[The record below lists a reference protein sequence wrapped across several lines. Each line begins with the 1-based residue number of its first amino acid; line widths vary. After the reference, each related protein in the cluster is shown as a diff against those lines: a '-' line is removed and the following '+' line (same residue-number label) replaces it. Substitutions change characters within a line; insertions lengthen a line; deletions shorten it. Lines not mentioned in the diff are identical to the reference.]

1 MQLPRVEYAL
11 CCDHASIDMDGKLNM
26 NGIFDGI
33 NFKEFPAVHPVLFIA
48 SKILLPQ
55 GKHRI
60 TLTLM
65 QEDAVLAK
73 AQMDKESEKDLIVHH
88 HLWRI
93 QNLKLDSPTPLE
105 LHVLVD
111 GKEIFIRYIQLALH
125 KERV

>member
-1 MQLPRVEYAL
+1 MKLPRVEYAL
-11 CCDHASIDMDGKLNM
+11 CCDYASIDMEGKLSM
-26 NGIFDGI
+26 NGIFDAI

-73 AQMDKESEKDLIVHH
+73 AQMDKDSEKDLIVHH

-93 QNLKLDSPTPLE
+93 QNLKLSSPTPLE

-125 KERV
+125 KERA